1 MAIVFIEI
9 VLSAGQTYV
18 YQTFEMRH
26 ARYVDMSILKQKHP
40 QILSILAFSMLAE
53 SLEFMR

>member
-9 VLSAGQTYV
+9 VLSVGQAYV
-18 YQTFEMRH
+18 YQSLEMRH

-40 QILSILAFSMLAE
+40 QIFSIRAE